1 MSTSN
6 GLTEEVLQI
15 LRTANRFMSSREIFD
30 KSKIADQVTEI
41 AVCLINLQEG
51 KATRIQR
58 INAPPGGRMQ
68 YLYAAVGVAV
78 PTATSATAD
87 RSRPVR
93 AEPAAKKAE
102 TVDADPTP
110 ALRIPVKPITE
121 AQKKFRV
128 GRFSDGTMLI
138 ENLPGGGNLELDKE
152 SADQLLQLV
161 RG

>member
-1 MSTSN
+1 MSGST
-6 GLTEEVLQI
+6 GLTAEVLDY
-15 LRTANRFMSSREIFD
+15 LARVKRFVDSGEIFQGCKQAGD
-30 KSKIADQVTEI
+30 RTQVSVVLNTLYAD
-41 AVCLINLQEG
+41 G
-51 KATRIQR
+51 KNPRLQR
-58 INAPPGGRMQ
+58 IKAPAGMRVQ
-68 YLYAAVGVAV
+68 YLFAALGVAV
-78 PTATSATAD
+78 QQGSQPKSATPD
-87 RSRPVR
+87 K
-93 AEPAAKKAE
+93 PAALPVPE
-102 TVDADPTP
+102 PGP